1 MLLPESPRYLLLKGR
16 VEEARKS
23 MGRLLTRSPDSPEV
37 IDECNEVSEALQLEQ
52 AHGSGSYL
60 DCFRNNE
67 DRNGFRTWTG
77 IMLQGWQ
84 QLTGINFICMFS
96 ILFFALNQK
105 LIYGLIKSI
114 TELPS
119 SSPQESRTRL
129 SLRELFLSLIHP
141 SAEGLLSSIIADVV
155 NTAMTIVGI
164 QLIDRVGRRRLL
176 LIGAI
181 GMCVCEFIVAIVRV
195 PNCLS

>member
-16 VEEARKS
+16 VEEARVS
-23 MGRLLTRSPDSPEV
+23 MGRLLTQPADSPEV
-37 IDECNEVSEALQLEQ
+37 IDECNEVSEALQIEQ

-96 ILFFALNQK
+96 ILFFDLNQK
-105 LIYGLIKSI
+105 LMVVIVYYGTTFFKSAGIKNPFII
-114 TELPS
+114 T
-119 SSPQESRTRL
+119 
-129 SLRELFLSLIHP
+129 
-141 SAEGLLSSIIADVV
+141 
-155 NTAMTIVGI
+155 
-164 QLIDRVGRRRLL
+164 
-176 LIGAI
+176 
-181 GMCVCEFIVAIVRV
+181 
-195 PNCLS
+195 